1 VEVAVASIV
10 KVVPLIGIV
19 TQSRSAYRAAN
30 RYGGPMRY
38 IVMAMILALPC
49 FDLSMAQARAPYER
63 ESLAGLPGVVVVIE
77 KIAPEAQVDGLSEEV
92 IQEAVEGI
100 LQASGVRV
108 FIESKT
114 VKVSSN
120 PWLYVQSNIG
130 KEGTL
135 YFYNISLRLI
145 QEVIAVHGRQY
156 SMAATTW
163 EGNTAGFVGIG
174 SNLRE
179 VILNVIETWVKTFAN
194 DFGGVNPR

>member
-1 VEVAVASIV
+1 MAGIAWSM
-10 KVVPLIGIV
+10 PLIGIV

-77 KIAPEAQVDGLSEEV
+77 KIAPEAQVDGLSEEA

-120 PWLYVQSNIG
+120 PWLYVQPNIG

-179 VILNVIETWVKTFAN
+179 VILNVIETWVRTFAN